1 MLSSRRKA
9 ARTRRWSIPVN
20 PSGAPAWAE
29 PARLD
34 DAGHSLA
41 PATLAGAPHPL
52 ANERQNQ
59 QLFEY
64 EKRVKDAFDN
74 IVPVLKQVSALQHE
88 EDFEERAQEL
98 ARQQLGIELPGQTLS
113 DAWVDQLDMR
123 GLYAWCM
130 FETYR
135 RFSDDFFS
143 RQEIPTDEDFQSF
156 LLRCGFH
163 TMDVSPCA
171 DGRLAHVISY
181 VLRLPYREVRRKS
194 YAGAMFDIEDSLEK
208 WIETEFFRYRE
219 GRPDTADKPTRYL
232 KAVVYHFSSG
242 DPEREGCAA
251 HGSDTRR
258 AAESGRE
265 RLYAFQQA
273 VENSFCCGASI
284 DLLLIGLDTDTDSI
298 RIHVADENGEIDL
311 NTFVDTG
318 KVYTATSSMNADQ
331 AMRMVEKTVREA
343 GRGAMPGMIDLVCRL
358 VTNNI
363 SQLEYVRRNYRG
375 AYPDI
380 GHAERFIGVGI
391 GFEEI
396 QIRNLTYF
404 AYMNTVEEGAADL
417 DVGVKIF
424 TGLNVSHGLPVPVV
438 IRFDYHGHVP
448 GARERAAASCRRVAE
463 ALEARYEEL
472 VKKGLLHTL
481 QAIRDCA
488 AGERIEVLASSVYAQ
503 SSVGAH

>member
-1 MLSSRRKA
+1 MPINA
-9 ARTRRWSIPVN
+9 
-20 PSGAPAWAE
+20 SGAPARAE
-29 PARLD
+29 SVRPD
-34 DAGHSLA
+34 GAGHAFSRA
-41 PATLAGAPHPL
+41 VSDGAAHPL
-52 ANERQNQ
+52 CNERQNQ
-59 QLFEY
+59 QLFNY

-74 IVPVLKQVSALQHE
+74 IVPVLRQISALQHE
-88 EDFEERAQEL
+88 GNFEERAQEL
-98 ARQQLGIELPGQTLS
+98 ARKQLGFELPCQILA
-113 DAWVDQLDMR
+113 DAWVNQLDMR

-135 RFSDDFFS
+135 RFSDDFFT
-143 RQEIPTDEDFQSF
+143 RQDIDTDEDFQSF

-242 DPEREGCAA
+242 DPEHEGCAA

-258 AAESGRE
+258 ASEAGRKS
-265 RLYAFQQA
+265 LYAFQQA

-298 RIHVADENGEIDL
+298 RIHVADENGKIDID
-311 NTFVDTG
+311 TFVDTG
-318 KVYTATSSMNADQ
+318 KVYAATSGMNADQ
-331 AMRMVEKTVREA
+331 AMVTVEKTVRA
-343 GRGAMPGMIDLVCRL
+343 ASSGATPGMIDLVCRL

-404 AYMNTVEEGAADL
+404 TYMNTVEEGAADL
-417 DVGVKIF
+417 DVGIKIF
-424 TGLNVSHGLPVPVV
+424 TGLNIAHGLPVPVV

-448 GARERAAASCRRVAE
+448 GARERAATSCRRVAE

-472 VKKGLLHTL
+472 VKKGLFHTL

-488 AGERIEVLASSVYAQ
+488 AGERIEVLGSSVYAQ